1 MSKPTKT
8 KIINHRG
15 ENLPDVAA
23 QIRLYPE
30 KKGAEEE
37 TTTTERSSDEIVKF
51 SIKTM
56 RIARALMTT

>member
-8 KIINHRG
+8 KTINHRG
-15 ENLPDVAA
+15 ENRPDIVA

-37 TTTTERSSDEIVKF
+37 ITTTERSSDEIAKF

-56 RIARALMTT
+56 RITRALMTT